1 MLDDEAIIQVIAR
14 IGAQL
19 RRAGI
24 KVTDL
29 QILGHPQRAK
39 TDRHCHANRQPRRTA
54 TGEVLEQPHQQ
65 RQRLPVEQ
73 GFMLE
78 ATGRRAR

>member
-1 MLDDEAIIQVIAR
+1 MLDDEAVIQVVAR

-19 RRAGI
+19 RRARVE
-24 KVTDL
+24 VTDL
-29 QILGHPQRAK
+29 QVLGHPQRAE
-39 TDRHCHANRQPRRTA
+39 TDHHCHANRQARRTA

-65 RQRLPVEQ
+65 RQRLPFEQ